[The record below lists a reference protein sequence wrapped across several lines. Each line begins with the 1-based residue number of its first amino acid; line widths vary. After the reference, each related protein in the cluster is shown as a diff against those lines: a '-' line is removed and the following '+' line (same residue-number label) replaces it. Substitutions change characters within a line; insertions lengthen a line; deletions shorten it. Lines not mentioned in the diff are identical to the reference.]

1 LIPASPKSKDLYTIR
16 VENYSSLLLNG
27 VAIHG
32 VGVKPTEPARL
43 LVGISLAPRRTFS
56 VPATGELV
64 ERYGLKDGIK
74 VLALD
79 LSGL

>member
-1 LIPASPKSKDLYTIR
+1 
-16 VENYSSLLLNG
+16 LLNG
-27 VAIHG
+27 VAILG
-32 VGVKPTEPARL
+32 AGAKPSEPAKF

-56 VPATGELV
+56 VPATGESVQRL
-64 ERYGLKDGIK
+64 GLKDGIK